1 MQTGIRD
8 NTYHLDTE
16 FISPFLVGVK
26 QVFGDMVGLDPIP
39 LQSSSYSESAPR
51 GDIASI
57 MPMESDTL
65 RGQLCISF
73 TTSALL
79 NVTELLLREKLNQ
92 VNDIALDV
100 AGEMTNIV
108 TGVAKALL
116 AERGFNFSLAR
127 PATFIADDY
136 DQISLIGMP
145 RTVVP
150 YDIPSGK
157 IFVDLGFTSL

>member
-1 MQTGIRD
+1 MQKGSSD

-26 QVFGDMVGLDPIP
+26 KVFGDMVGLDPIP
-39 LQSSSYSESAPR
+39 LQSSSYSEAVPY
-51 GDIASI
+51 GDIASV
-57 MPMESDTL
+57 MPMECATVK
-65 RGQLCISF
+65 GQLCISF
-73 TTSALL
+73 TSSALL
-79 NVTELLLREKLNQ
+79 NVTELLLRENLDE

-116 AERGFNFSLAR
+116 VERGFNFSLAR
-127 PATFIADDY
+127 PATFLADDY
-136 DQISLIGMP
+136 GQISLTGMP